1 MSKFELIGG
10 VGIMG
15 VLSPMDTRDTYAVTD
30 PLYGIDGLRNVL
42 TINEM
47 LSIPVERR
55 RAGMIVGIIESDKF
69 FKLKNI
75 GWIGNLNDWEEIDL
89 KKVTH
94 IDKEIPSGIVD
105 GINTS
110 FNLSYEPILNSEH
123 LYLNGVLQESGED
136 LDYILNGKNITFL
149 VPPFDKMRII
159 CSYRTN

>member
-15 VLSPMDTRDTYAVTD
+15 VLSPMDTIDTYAVID
-30 PLYGIDGLRNVL
+30 PIYGIDGLRNVS

-55 RAGMIVGIIESDKF
+55 RAGMIVGVIESDKF
-69 FKLKNI
+69 FKLKNV
-75 GWIGNLNDWEEIDL
+75 GWIGNLSDWEEIDL
-89 KKVTH
+89 KKDTH
-94 IDKEIPSGIVD
+94 IDKEVPSGVTD
-105 GINTS
+105 GINIS

-123 LYLNGVLQESGED
+123 LFLNGVLQEKGGD
-136 LDYILNGKNITFL
+136 LDYVLNGKSIIFL
-149 VPPFDKMRII
+149 EPPFNGMRVI